1 MNFCINFFCSKLI
14 RLSALL
20 KILQLT
26 SVFRVYGFGGTHPYD
41 MVPDSNPVNSSW
53 VIQRTAISRLCGQS
67 KRTFAR
73 NGHPHENL
81 PRLPLLPLKL
91 STFYPLALTSSVWA
105 SPSLSQMPIETL
117 NLSFFLA
124 RCSHRPWLWLTPSS
138 IIALS
143 PGTWI
148 WWQSRVNRL
157 SRLLSSSVKQFSRAL
172 CDKEDD
178 TWKLWNHALH

>member
-1 MNFCINFFCSKLI
+1 M
-14 RLSALL
+14 R
-20 KILQLT
+20 T
-26 SVFRVYGFGGTHPYD
+26 SF
-41 MVPDSNPVNSSW
+41 
-53 VIQRTAISRLCGQS
+53 
-67 KRTFAR
+67 
-73 NGHPHENL
+73 
-81 PRLPLLPLKL
+81 PLKL

-105 SPSLSQMPIETL
+105 SPSPSQMPIETL

-157 SRLLSSSVKQFSRAL
+157 SRLLSSSVKQFSRSL
-172 CDKEDD
+172 RDKEDD
-178 TWKLWNHALH
+178 TWHSWNMDACIFENCIAWRIKLRSVAIGVLEITGPDSYLSFQWKHTLHLCRSLLFSQAFLLRL

>member
-1 MNFCINFFCSKLI
+1 MCHLQGHVSGYENLNTSFLRWNQMNFCINFFCSKLI

-41 MVPDSNPVNSSW
+41 KVPDSNPVNSSR

-105 SPSLSQMPIETL
+105 SPSPSQMPIETL
-117 NLSFFLA
+117 NLSCFL
-124 RCSHRPWLWLTPSS
+124 
-138 IIALS
+138 
-143 PGTWI
+143 
-148 WWQSRVNRL
+148 RVVRIGL
-157 SRLLSSSVKQFSRAL
+157 GFG
-172 CDKEDD
+172 
-178 TWKLWNHALH
+178 

>member
-1 MNFCINFFCSKLI
+1 MCYLQGVVSGYENLNTSFLRWNQMNICINFFCSKLI

-41 MVPDSNPVNSSW
+41 MVPDSNPVNSSR

-81 PRLPLLPLKL
+81 PRFPLLLLPLKL

-105 SPSLSQMPIETL
+105 SPSPSQMPIETL
-117 NLSFFLA
+117 NLS
-124 RCSHRPWLWLTPSS
+124 C
-138 IIALS
+138 
-143 PGTWI
+143 
-148 WWQSRVNRL
+148 
-157 SRLLSSSVKQFSRAL
+157 LLCFVRIGLGFG
-172 CDKEDD
+172 
-178 TWKLWNHALH
+178 